1 MSTDVLLKSLNKFS
15 DVDDQMYSEMYAKP
29 NLERTVNDRTPEQQE
44 KIDQMYKD
52 LKDNDDKLKADNA
65 DKLKAVHADL
75 LEVEK
80 DISKI
85 NIQREEVTDKINI
98 TKANH
103 NKNNAAIIKIIII
116 LIILLIFSIVLAI
129 KINPGFLAFLVFV
142 PVCLYYANRKRII
155 YNQLKKDT
163 EDLNIEQKKLDN
175 KFSQLSIRKGLIQLI
190 EY

>member
-103 NKNNAAIIKIIII
+103 NKNNTAIIKIIII

>member
-44 KIDQMYKD
+44 KIEQMYKD

-103 NKNNAAIIKIIII
+103 NKNNTAIIKIIII